1 MLSRAEI
8 SAISAQICHK
18 LNVKSIMKST
28 MTLHCEPIRTQTE
41 QILIGI
47 DGHFD
52 KRHFKDIFIH
62 LPDILWSEIAM
73 P

>member
-1 MLSRAEI
+1 
-8 SAISAQICHK
+8 
-18 LNVKSIMKST
+18 